1 HTHTHTHT
9 NKHTRTRSTTYVCHH
24 PSVCSYHLLLPLLT
38 SFFFLSFLPLSL
50 SLLLFYLN
58 PSNPFALHSTHT
70 HTLTAMSSCSCR
82 HCFGNSLP
90 KHVHVPAPLTLSYHV
105 KPLACTAKSSD
116 RISQHTPD

>member
-70 HTLTAMSSCSCR
+70 HTHTHTR
-82 HCFGNSLP
+82 THT
-90 KHVHVPAPLTLSYHV
+90 HTHTYTHTLSVCVCVHLIDCV
-105 KPLACTAKSSD
+105 CV
-116 RISQHTPD
+116 

>member
-58 PSNPFALHSTHT
+58 PSNPFALHSSQTPHHTHTTHT
-70 HTLTAMSSCSCR
+70 HPHPPTHT
-82 HCFGNSLP
+82 H
-90 KHVHVPAPLTLSYHV
+90 
-105 KPLACTAKSSD
+105 
-116 RISQHTPD
+116 QHTHTHKFLCIHTHNHIHKHQSMVITHVE